1 MADFG
6 LSRKLLLSPDLQ
18 ERVVDNP
25 TWLAPEIL
33 ESKPYTEKVGFWQ
46 RNHREDGGEMY

>member
-33 ESKPYTEKVGFWQ
+33 ESKPYTEKV
-46 RNHREDGGEMY
+46 RNGEGGEGVGV